1 MKSDIRSDLS
11 SDRRRSQTAPAVALL
26 TKERL
31 QESNEALTQK
41 VRERDRKVARL
52 QRELIDTHT
61 HARNMAA
68 HLNAAISLLEWGS
81 KDAAP
86 SDKMFDQMLADYRK
100 SLEWYYDSR
109 MTLTDNEDTKA

>member
-1 MKSDIRSDLS
+1 MAHLTRSNDV
-11 SDRRRSQTAPAVALL
+11 TPI

-68 HLNAAISLLEWGS
+68 HLNAAISLLERGS

-100 SLEWYYDSR
+100 CVEDYRKSLEWYYDSR
-109 MTLTDNEDTKA
+109 TTLTDNEDTKA